1 MPNDLLLH
9 AESLSI
15 RSDDA
20 LLVDDISFR
29 IGRERVALVG
39 ESGSGK
45 SLTARSLMGLLSPA
59 LHLNAQKL
67 EVAGHDALRLSEKT

>member
-15 RSDDA
+15 RNDDA

-29 IGRERVALVG
+29 IGRERVALMG
-39 ESGSGK
+39 GSGSGK
-45 SLTARSLMGLLSPA
+45 SLTARSLMSLLSTA
-59 LHLNAQKL
+59 LLNA
-67 EVAGHDALRLSEKT
+67 